1 MQTVEKIWSISS
13 VNLRL
18 SYFYF
23 AIISIFNSIIEI
35 AAISS
40 ILPLLDLFI
49 NQNGVFITK
58 LNEILGAFI
67 SIEENNI
74 TQILYFMIGI
84 FVLKFFI
91 NYITIHFYQK
101 IIFDLRIYLA
111 KKKLNEYLNK
121 DYKFFIKNNSSI
133 LLRNISQEVPRV
145 IMGVI
150 AMLLSLFSEVVM
162 ILSIVI
168 LLILID
174 LKSAIFIFGLLIAI
188 GSIYMAFSKKYI
200 NRLGK
205 IRIDFEGNNMK
216 NLREIFD
223 NIKLLKLY
231 SRENFFFQKFN
242 LNNNISSKSH
252 MKFNIA
258 AQTPR
263 LFYEFILILILLL
276 FCIFF
281 SENLQNLIY
290 ILAIYAA
297 GAIRLIPSISK
308 MLSALQNIRF
318 EIPALNE
325 IAINRNEIKKNLII
339 SKNNTD
345 EDVIFKESIEFKNI
359 NFTHFGS
366 KKIIF
371 NKLNFKIL
379 KDSFVGIF
387 GSSGIGKST
396 FFDLFSGI
404 LLPTDGKIIIDKKYI
419 LKKQN
424 IKSWQNLIGYMP
436 QDAMILE
443 GSLTENIAFGED
455 IKNINFKDIETSLDG
470 ANLNHFVSNL
480 KDSENLQLG
489 ERGLKISGGE
499 RQRISLAR
507 TLYTKPKILL
517 LDEVTSALD
526 QNNEN
531 EILKTIYN
539 LKNTTKILISHN
551 KETLKYCDKIYEL
564 KDKNFLETKLINNK

>member
-1 MQTVEKIWSISS
+1 LQTLEKIWSISS

-18 SYFYF
+18 NYFYF

-49 NQNGVFITK
+49 NQNGTFIAK
-58 LNEILGAFI
+58 LNEILGTLFL
-67 SIEENNI
+67 IEENNI
-74 TQILYFMIGI
+74 NQILYFMIGI
-84 FVLKFFI
+84 FILKFI
-91 NYITIHFYQK
+91 VNYITIYFYQK

-111 KKKLNEYLNK
+111 KEKLNEYLNQ
-121 DYKFFIKNNSSI
+121 DYKFFVKNNSSI
-133 LLRNISQEVPRV
+133 LLRNISQEVPRI

-150 AMLLSLFSEVVM
+150 AMVLSLFSELVM
-162 ILSIVI
+162 ILSIVT

-174 LKSAIFIFGLLIAI
+174 LKSAIFIFGLLFVI
-188 GSIYMAFSKKYI
+188 GSIYMTISKKYI

-205 IRIDFEGNNMK
+205 LRIDFEGNNMK

-242 LNNNISSKSH
+242 LNNKISSKSH

-263 LFYEFILILILLL
+263 LFYEFILISILLL

-281 SENLQNLIY
+281 SENLQNFIY

-308 MLSALQNIRF
+308 LLSALQNIRF

-325 IAINRNEIKKNLII
+325 IVKNKYEIKKNFVIQ
-339 SKNNTD
+339 KNKID
-345 EDVIFKESIEFKNI
+345 KEVIFREIVEFKNI
-359 NFTHFGS
+359 NFTHFES
-366 KKIIF
+366 EKIIF
-371 NKLNFKIL
+371 NNLNLKID
-379 KDSFVGIF
+379 KNSFVGIF

-404 LLPTDGKIIIDKKYI
+404 LPPTDGKIIIDKKYT
-419 LKKQN
+419 LNKDN

-443 GSLTENIAFGED
+443 GSLIENIAFGED
-455 IKNINFKDIETSLDG
+455 TKNIIFKDFEMSIEG
-470 ANLNHFVSNL
+470 ANLNHFISNL
-480 KDSENLQLG
+480 KDAENLQLG

-526 QNNEN
+526 QKNEN
-531 EILKTIYN
+531 EILKTICN

-551 KETLKYCDKIYEL
+551 KEALKYCDKIYEL
-564 KDKNFLETKLINNK
+564 KDKTFFETKLNNN

>member
-1 MQTVEKIWSISS
+1 MQTLEKIWSISS

-18 SYFYF
+18 NYFYF

-49 NQNGVFITK
+49 NQNGTFIAK
-58 LNEILGAFI
+58 LNEILGTLFL
-67 SIEENNI
+67 IEENNI
-74 TQILYFMIGI
+74 NQILYFMIGI
-84 FVLKFFI
+84 FILKFI
-91 NYITIHFYQK
+91 VNYITIYFYQK

-111 KKKLNEYLNK
+111 KEKLNEYLNQ
-121 DYKFFIKNNSSI
+121 DYKFFVKNNSSI
-133 LLRNISQEVPRV
+133 LLRNISQEVPRI

-150 AMLLSLFSEVVM
+150 AMVLSLFSELVM
-162 ILSIVI
+162 ILSIVT

-174 LKSAIFIFGLLIAI
+174 LKSAIFIFGLLFVI
-188 GSIYMAFSKKYI
+188 GSIYMTISKKYI

-205 IRIDFEGNNMK
+205 LRIDFEGNNMK

-242 LNNNISSKSH
+242 LNNKISSKSH

-263 LFYEFILILILLL
+263 LFYEFILISILLL

-281 SENLQNLIY
+281 SENLQNFIY

-308 MLSALQNIRF
+308 LLSALQNIRF

-325 IAINRNEIKKNLII
+325 IVKNKYEIKKNFVIQ
-339 SKNNTD
+339 KNKID
-345 EDVIFKESIEFKNI
+345 KEVIFREIVEFKNI
-359 NFTHFGS
+359 NFTHFES
-366 KKIIF
+366 EKIIF
-371 NKLNFKIL
+371 NNLNLKID
-379 KDSFVGIF
+379 KNSFVGIF

-404 LLPTDGKIIIDKKYI
+404 LPPTDGKIIIDKKYT
-419 LKKQN
+419 LNKDN

-443 GSLTENIAFGED
+443 GSLIENIAFGED
-455 IKNINFKDIETSLDG
+455 TKNIIFKDFEMSIEG
-470 ANLNHFVSNL
+470 ANLNHFISNL
-480 KDSENLQLG
+480 KDAENLQLG

-526 QNNEN
+526 QKNEN
-531 EILKTIYN
+531 EILKTICN

-551 KETLKYCDKIYEL
+551 KEALKYCDKIYEL
-564 KDKNFLETKLINNK
+564 KDKTFFETKLNNN

>member
-1 MQTVEKIWSISS
+1 MQTLEKIWSISS

-111 KKKLNEYLNK
+111 KKKLNEYLNQ

-174 LKSAIFIFGLLIAI
+174 LKSAIFIFGLLIVI

-205 IRIDFEGNNMK
+205 LRIDFEGNNMK

-551 KETLKYCDKIYEL
+551 KEALKYCDKIYEL

>member
-1 MQTVEKIWSISS
+1 MQTVEKIWTISS

-111 KKKLNEYLNK
+111 KKKLNEYLNQ

-145 IMGVI
+145 IMGIV
-150 AMLLSLFSEVVM
+150 AMMLSLFSEVVM
-162 ILSIVI
+162 ILSIVT

-205 IRIDFEGNNMK
+205 LRIDFEGNNMK

-242 LNNNISSKSH
+242 LNNKISSKSH
-252 MKFNIA
+252 MEFNIA

-318 EIPALNE
+318 ELPALNE
-325 IAINRNEIKKNLII
+325 IATNRNEIKKNLII

-345 EDVIFKESIEFKNI
+345 EEVIFRESIEFKNI
-359 NFTHFGS
+359 NFTHFES
-366 KKIIF
+366 EKIIF
-371 NKLNFKIL
+371 NKLNLKIL
-379 KDSFVGIF
+379 KNSFVGIF
-387 GSSGIGKST
+387 GNSGIGKST

-470 ANLNHFVSNL
+470 ANLNHFASNL

-526 QNNEN
+526 QSNEN

-551 KETLKYCDKIYEL
+551 KEALKYCDKIYEL
-564 KDKNFLETKLINNK
+564 IDKNFLETKLIDNK

>member
-1 MQTVEKIWSISS
+1 MQTLEKIWSISS

-58 LNEILGAFI
+58 LNDILGTFI
-67 SIEENNI
+67 SIEENNV

-91 NYITIHFYQK
+91 NYTTIHFYQK
-101 IIFDLRIYLA
+101 IIFDLRVYLA
-111 KKKLNEYLNK
+111 KKKLNEYLNQ
-121 DYKFFIKNNSSI
+121 DYQFFIKNNSSI
-133 LLRNISQEVPRV
+133 LLRNISQEVPRI

-150 AMLLSLFSEVVM
+150 AMILSLFSELVM
-162 ILSIVI
+162 ILSIVT
-168 LLILID
+168 LLIFID
-174 LKSAIFIFGLLIAI
+174 LKSAIFIFGLLVVI
-188 GSIYMAFSKKYI
+188 GSIYMNLSKKYI
-200 NRLGK
+200 NRLGEL
-205 IRIDFEGNNMK
+205 RIDFEGNNMK

-231 SRENFFFQKFN
+231 SRESFFFQKFN
-242 LNNNISSKSH
+242 FNNKISSKSH

-263 LFYEFILILILLL
+263 LFYEFILISILLL

-297 GAIRLIPSISK
+297 GTIRLIPSLSK
-308 MLSALQNIRF
+308 LLSALQNIRF
-318 EIPALNE
+318 EIPALDE
-325 IAINRNEIKKNLII
+325 ITKNRYEIKKNLDIP
-339 SKNNTD
+339 KNNID
-345 EDVIFKESIEFKNI
+345 EEVIFRDSIEFKNI
-359 NFTHFGS
+359 NFTHFES
-366 KKIIF
+366 EKIIF
-371 NKLNFKIL
+371 NQLNLKIY
-379 KDSFVGIF
+379 KNSFVGIF
-387 GSSGIGKST
+387 GSSGLGKST

-404 LLPTDGKIIIDKKYI
+404 LPPTNGEIIIDKKYI
-419 LKKQN
+419 LNKQN
-424 IKSWQNLIGYMP
+424 TKSWQNMIGYMP

-443 GSLTENIAFGED
+443 GSLLENIAFGED
-455 IKNINFKDIETSLDG
+455 SKNVNFKNFETSINA

-480 KDSENLQLG
+480 KDAGNLQLG

-507 TLYTKPKILL
+507 TLYMKPKILL

-526 QNNEN
+526 LKNEN

-551 KETLKYCDKIYEL
+551 KEALKYCDIIYEL
-564 KDKNFLETKLINNK
+564 RDKNLLETNIINNK

>member
-1 MQTVEKIWSISS
+1 LQTLEKIWSISS

-111 KKKLNEYLNK
+111 KKKLNEYLNQ

-145 IMGVI
+145 ILGVI

-162 ILSIVI
+162 ILSIVT

-205 IRIDFEGNNMK
+205 LRIDFEGNNMK

-242 LNNNISSKSH
+242 LNNKISSKSH

-325 IAINRNEIKKNLII
+325 IATNRNEIKKNLII

-345 EDVIFKESIEFKNI
+345 EEVNFKESIEFKNI
-359 NFTHFGS
+359 NFTHFDS
-366 KKIIF
+366 KKIVF
-371 NKLNFKIL
+371 NKLNLKIL

-404 LLPTDGKIIIDKKYI
+404 VLPLDGKIIIDKKYI

-470 ANLNHFVSNL
+470 ANLNHFASNL

-551 KETLKYCDKIYEL
+551 KEALKYCDKIYEL

>member
-101 IIFDLRIYLA
+101 IIFDLRIFLA
-111 KKKLNEYLNK
+111 KKKLNEYLNQ

-205 IRIDFEGNNMK
+205 LRIDFEGNNMK

-325 IAINRNEIKKNLII
+325 IATNRNEIKKNLII

-345 EDVIFKESIEFKNI
+345 EEVIFKESIEFKNI
-359 NFTHFGS
+359 NFTHFDS

-436 QDAMILE
+436 QDAIILE

-470 ANLNHFVSNL
+470 ANLNHFVSYL

-551 KETLKYCDKIYEL
+551 KEALKYCDKIYEL